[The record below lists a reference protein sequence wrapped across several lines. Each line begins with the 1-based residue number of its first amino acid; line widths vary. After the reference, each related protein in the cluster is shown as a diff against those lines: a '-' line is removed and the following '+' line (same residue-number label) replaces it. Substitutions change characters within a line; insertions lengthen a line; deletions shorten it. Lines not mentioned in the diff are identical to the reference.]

1 MEFEF
6 PISFSDY
13 QVFAAQFPLYSVFFV
28 VKRFSVV
35 FVAGVFELYRVFQ
48 LLIDKPILIE
58 DNFCLKKISISAFS
72 CRFVVVV
79 L

>member
-1 MEFEF
+1 MKCEF
-6 PISFSDY
+6 PLSFSDY
-13 QVFAAQFPLYSVFFV
+13 QVLTAQFPFYSVFFV
-28 VKRFSVV
+28 VKRFRVV

-58 DNFCLKKISISAFS
+58 DNFCLKKISISVCS